1 MTPLSAAYYL
11 RWVLT
16 RPRAWWREALEEDLL
31 GLDHLPSDEEVSVL
45 VRRARAL
52 ERASQKDLAA
62 AAARGLIRRLRRRLH
77 VHSHRA

>member
-1 MTPLSAAYYL
+1 MTPLAAAYYL

-77 VHSHRA
+77 AHSHRA